1 MMCAFSNYT
10 FDVPDLKKIRLIIN
24 TDAKNEAD
32 DQFAIVH
39 ALLTPKFCIKGI
51 IAAHFGTR
59 RTEHSMQESYDEVL
73 NVLSLMDVQ
82 NEIDVYGG
90 AAEALKDEFTPQPSE
105 GAELIVREAMA
116 DDPRPLYAIF
126 LGPLTDMAAA
136 YLTNPQ
142 IAGKVNVIW
151 IGGGKWPAGGEEF
164 NLSNDIHA
172 VNVVY
177 KSGLQLWQVPRN
189 VYCTLRVS
197 LAELQDRIKP
207 HGRIGEYL
215 FRQMVDFNHLNAD
228 SPGWPLGESWCLGD
242 SAAIGLL
249 LDPHEYCYEWVA
261 APYITKDMYYVH
273 EQNNRLI
280 RVYHTIDVR
289 FILEDFFSKMK
300 LNFTTTPKTPLFP
313 LF

>member
-1 MMCAFSNYT
+1 MCAFSKYN
-10 FDVPDLKKIRLIIN
+10 FDVPDSKKIRLIIN

-59 RTEHSMQESYDEVL
+59 RTQQSMQESYDEVL
-73 NVLSLMDVQ
+73 KILSLIDMQ
-82 NEIDVYGG
+82 NEIDVYCG
-90 AAEALKDEFTPQPSE
+90 AAEALKDEITPQLSE
-105 GAELIVREAMA
+105 GAELILREALA

-136 YLTNPQ
+136 YLANPQ

-172 VNVVY
+172 ANVVY
-177 KSGLQLWQVPRN
+177 KSGLQLWQVPKN
-189 VYCTLRVS
+189 VYCTIRVS
-197 LAELQDRIKP
+197 LAELKVKVEP

-215 FRQMVDFNHLNAD
+215 YRQMVDFNNLNAD
-228 SPGWPLGESWCLGD
+228 NPSWPLGESWSLGD
-242 SAAIGLL
+242 SPAIGLL
-249 LDPHEYCYEWVA
+249 LDPHEYCYEWIA
-261 APYITKDMYYVH
+261 APCVTKDMYYVH
-273 EQNNRLI
+273 EQNNRPI
-280 RVYHTIDVR
+280 RVYNTIDAR

-300 LNFTTTPKTPLFP
+300 LNFT
-313 LF
+313 